1 MPALAPERIESLY
14 RAACL
19 AELDALK
26 VGNVHAYAGGHR
38 METADFVASA
48 EVSAPFLA
56 AAGARVGERVRGA
69 VAATRARVGQNTNLG
84 ILLLCAP
91 LARAAESAPPL
102 RAALATVLDDG
113 TEMPWTWAAT
123 STWKFDT
130 SRPMPESTAMA
141 KELKRRGFKFFGPT
155 TAHAL
160 MQATGMVDDHV
171 AGCWVPRLEN

>member
-69 VAATRARVGQNTNLG
+69 VAATRAPTR
-84 ILLLCAP
+84 AP
-91 LARAAESAPPL
+91 A
-102 RAALATVLDDG
+102 
-113 TEMPWTWAAT
+113 
-123 STWKFDT
+123 
-130 SRPMPESTAMA
+130 
-141 KELKRRGFKFFGPT
+141 
-155 TAHAL
+155 
-160 MQATGMVDDHV
+160 
-171 AGCWVPRLEN
+171 